1 MELSLRTDCAPY
13 SVSEGSSCSQFVVE
27 FHRSVCYAKHP
38 VLEDPPWTSILV
50 AMVPS
55 VDCSPS

>member
-1 MELSLRTDCAPY
+1 MELSLRNDCVPY
-13 SVSEGSSCSQFVVE
+13 SVSEGSSCHQFVVE
-27 FHRSVCYAKHP
+27 FHRSIRCAKHP

-50 AMVPS
+50 AKDPS